1 MKEAN
6 KIAEYYG
13 SYAKS
18 LQTKQNAG
26 NLFEAANKIYLRS
39 GFSILPTF
47 QESVKKYYGDKS
59 FESVD
64 FGQSET
70 AAKVNYFLLYLI
82 ATGMWNCKNN
92 D

>member
-64 FGQSET
+64 FEQSET

-82 ATGMWNCKNN
+82 ATGM
-92 D
+92 